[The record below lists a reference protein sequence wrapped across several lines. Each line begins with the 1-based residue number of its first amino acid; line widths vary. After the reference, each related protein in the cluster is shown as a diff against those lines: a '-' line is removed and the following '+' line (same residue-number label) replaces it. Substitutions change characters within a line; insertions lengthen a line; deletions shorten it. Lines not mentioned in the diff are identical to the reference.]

1 MIFNGFGSSQND
13 RIRNRNPPMLK
24 PPATMQLHT
33 RICSFE
39 VYTWVRSFVGNR
51 ELLLAIF
58 CFILISDSPTP
69 LTQHLKTN
77 PSSHLSFYYIW
88 VHKEPRNRTSALYC
102 IFRLSYDC
110 AWRFVRFAKAIR
122 KKVREI
128 MVPNPSCTVHTSSS
142 RRQLSFF
149 TLSLQSLRWTNLYVT
164 LRIHIFPHIIYIL
177 CTLLSTLCI
186 LTVFTHSY
194 LGINSSLRASIL
206 ISFLLF
212 HSSWKV
218 IIELWH
224 RSSFPGVLI
233 QNRIH
238 SVPKILYYPK

>member
-1 MIFNGFGSSQND
+1 MLFARPQNVRWFGSTD
-13 RIRNRNPPMLK
+13 
-24 PPATMQLHT
+24 
-33 RICSFE
+33 ICSDNASLNFTINLYE
-39 VYTWVRSFVGNR
+39 Y
-51 ELLLAIF
+51 IF
-58 CFILISDSPTP
+58 A
-69 LTQHLKTN
+69 K
-77 PSSHLSFYYIW
+77 
-88 VHKEPRNRTSALYC
+88 
-102 IFRLSYDC
+102 
-110 AWRFVRFAKAIR
+110 RFAKLSTPTL
-122 KKVREI
+122 V
-128 MVPNPSCTVHTSSS
+128 VHTSSC

-149 TLSLQSLRWTNLYVT
+149 TLSLQSLRWSNLYVI

-177 CTLLSTLCI
+177 CTVLSTLCI
-186 LTVFTHSY
+186 LTVFTRSY